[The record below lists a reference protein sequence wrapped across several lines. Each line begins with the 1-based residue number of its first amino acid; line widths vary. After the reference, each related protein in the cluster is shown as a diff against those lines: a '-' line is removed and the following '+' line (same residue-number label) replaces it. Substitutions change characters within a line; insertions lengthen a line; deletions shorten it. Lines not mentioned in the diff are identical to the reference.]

1 MPNIKDY
8 DTDKLESLV
17 NYYKLVKLSRGLT
30 DRDYKIYDKVKM
42 ELNRRRNDE
51 KKEPV
56 KTMVL
61 TSKNSSNIAI

>member
-42 ELNRRRNDE
+42 ELNRRRNKE

-61 TSKNSSNIAI
+61 SSKNSSNMAI

>member
-8 DTDKLESLV
+8 DTDKLESLA

-42 ELNRRRNDE
+42 ELNRRRR
-51 KKEPV
+51 
-56 KTMVL
+56 L
-61 TSKNSSNIAI
+61 KNKS